1 MSNPWVGDLSAAE
14 AAERAGA
21 YSQRFDRLAA
31 RGQDVHGE
39 ADLVAALLGMGG
51 AEGPA
56 RGEAAPAGEVGQ
68 SGGPLVLDAG
78 CGTGRV
84 AARLAEIGCQT
95 IGVDVDAGML
105 GQARLRHPTL
115 SWVEGD
121 LADLTASA
129 LGLRTGTTG
138 ATQTD
143 IDAVVAAGNVMPL
156 LTPGTESRV
165 IAVLAG
171 LLRPGG
177 LLIAGFGLDDAHLP
191 PSAPAS
197 ARFRSLAHYDQ
208 DCSAAGLRLRDR
220 WATWDRA
227 EFGSIQAEAGYAV
240 SVHVRD

>member
-1 MSNPWVGDLSAAE
+1 VSNPWVGDLSAAE
-14 AAERAGA
+14 AAERGGA
-21 YSQRFDRLAA
+21 YAERFDRLAA
-31 RGQDVHGE
+31 RGNDVHGE
-39 ADLVAALLGMGG
+39 AELVATLLGMTTVTKNS
-51 AEGPA
+51 ADGP
-56 RGEAAPAGEVGQ
+56 
-68 SGGPLVLDAG
+68 SVLDAG

-105 GQARLRHPTL
+105 GQARLRHPNL
-115 SWVEGD
+115 SWVESD
-121 LADLTASA
+121 LAELTASA
-129 LGLRTGTTG
+129 LGLRSEPRTGM
-138 ATQTD
+138 
-143 IDAVVAAGNVMPL
+143 DAIVAAGNVMPL
-156 LTPGTESRV
+156 LTPGTETRV
-165 IAVLAG
+165 IEVLAG

-240 SVHVRD
+240 SVHIRD